1 MGIERIKFVHLHNHT
16 EYSLLDGAIRLEE
29 LIQQALDLKMT
40 AVAITDHGNL
50 FAGASFMDLANKA
63 GIQPILGC
71 EVYVTSG
78 NYKQKNAEKKK
89 DAEGHYHLILLVE
102 NKQGYKNLI
111 KLITEAYLE
120 GFYYKPR
127 IDKELLKKYSQGLI
141 ALSACLKGEI
151 PNLILHNKIDQAQQ
165 CALQY
170 KDIMGEGN
178 FFLELQDHGLDEQK
192 KVNKVLLDFSEKL
205 SIPLVATNDCHYL
218 KKSDSF
224 AHDILLCIQ
233 TGKTVNMNDRMRFPN
248 DQFYFKSAE
257 EMQEIFAD
265 HPEALENTVR
275 IAERCHFALDT
286 TDYLLPH
293 YHTPKDV
300 SFYEYFEKI
309 VSDGFSQRM
318 QRLKQRAAEGQLKH
332 SLQDYEARLNQELE
346 MINKTGFAGY
356 FLIVWDFIRF
366 AREEGI
372 PVGPGRGSGAGSLV
386 AYAMKITNVDPL
398 QYGLLFERF
407 LNPERVSMPDFDI
420 DFCMRRRSEV
430 IDYVKEKYGRENVS
444 QIITFGTMAAR
455 GAIRDVGRALGIA
468 YGEVDKIAKMI
479 PEELGVNIDKAVN
492 TNPQLKKIEESNEQI
507 AQLLTVAR
515 RLEGIT
521 RHASTHAAGVVIAPE
536 PLTELLPLYR
546 SSKDE
551 ITTQYAMNDLARIGL
566 LKMDFLGLRTL
577 TVIDDT
583 LKLIKQTIGEELNL
597 DTIPLDDSKTFSL
610 FSKGKTSGIFQ
621 FESSGMRDI
630 LKKFQPKQLED
641 LIALNAI
648 YRPGPIGSGMIND
661 FITRKLGKTKVSYE
675 VPELQD
681 ILKETY
687 GVIVYQEQVMQIA
700 SRLAGFTMSEADLLR
715 QAMGKKKRK
724 VMKSMKEKFMKGAL
738 LRKIPKAKA
747 EKIFKQMEYFAGYGF
762 NKSHSAAYALLA
774 YQTAYLK
781 CNYPLQFMSALLTSE
796 KENSDKLYR
805 YIAGCKKMG
814 IEILPP
820 DINKS
825 KADFYV
831 DGNKIRF
838 GLSAVKNVGEA
849 AIDSIL
855 KARQKR
861 GSYTSLIEFCEDVD
875 SRVVNK
881 RVIENLIKSGCFDCF
896 GYNRA
901 QLFSFT
907 ERAMEEAQR
916 RWKKKVEKQVTM
928 FEELIQDDKTEEEMI
943 PPLEEWSDTKLLAY
957 EKESLG
963 FYITGHP
970 LMNYEKELSQYSTAT
985 ISELKNMNHTSN
997 VSIGSVI
1004 TVVKRITTKKGEPMA
1019 MITIEDLNDSAEA
1032 IVFPKVYSQCPFT
1045 IQRDEA
1051 VLIRGR
1057 VEHDEDGTRII
1068 ASEIIPLKEAR
1079 ERRAK
1084 KVVIEILIPAIEKDS
1099 IKKLYQ
1105 LLKENS
1111 GTCPV
1116 QLYLIMPDNFRAI
1129 FEPEEEVK
1137 IKPSSQLTKKIEDLF
1152 GKGSIKYAAE

>member
-1 MGIERIKFVHLHNHT
+1 MGIDRIKFVHLHNHT
-16 EYSLLDGAIRLEE
+16 EYSLLDGALRLEE
-29 LIQQALDLKMT
+29 LIKQARDYKMT

-50 FAGASFMDLANKA
+50 FAGASFIDLASKA

-78 NYKQKNAEKKK
+78 NYKQKNVQKKK
-89 DAEGHYHLILLVE
+89 EPESNYHLILLVE

-111 KLITEAYLE
+111 KLITASYLE

-127 IDKELLKKYSQGLI
+127 IDKELLKKHSQGLI
-141 ALSACLKGEI
+141 ALSACLQGEI
-151 PNLILHNKIDQAQQ
+151 PNLILQNKIDQAQQ

-170 KDIMGEGN
+170 KDIMGEDN
-178 FFLELQDHGLDEQK
+178 FYLELQDHGLDEQK
-192 KVNKVLLDFSEKL
+192 IVNKVLLEFSEKF
-205 SIPLVATNDCHYL
+205 SIPIVATNDCHYL
-218 KKSDSF
+218 RKSDSF

-233 TGKTVNMNDRMRFPN
+233 TGKTVNMNDRMKFPN
-248 DQFYFKSAE
+248 DEFYFKSAE
-257 EMQEIFAD
+257 EMQKIFAD
-265 HPEALENTVR
+265 YPEALENTVL

-293 YHTPKDV
+293 YKVPEGI

-309 VSDGFSQRM
+309 VRDGFAQRTE
-318 QRLKQRAAEGQLKH
+318 RLKQITAEGRLKH
-332 SLQDYEARLNQELE
+332 NIQDYEERLNQELE
-346 MINKTGFAGY
+346 MIKKTGFAGY

-366 AREEGI
+366 AREKGI

-386 AYAMKITNVDPL
+386 AYAMKITDVDPL

-455 GAIRDVGRALGIA
+455 GAIRDVGRALGIP

-479 PEELGVNIDKAVN
+479 PEELGVSIDKAVKAI
-492 TNPQLKKIEESNEQI
+492 PQLKKIEETNEQM
-507 AQLLTVAR
+507 AKLLKVAR

-583 LKLIKQTIGEELNL
+583 LKLTKQTTNEELNL
-597 DTIPLDDSKTFSL
+597 DTVALDDPKTFSL
-610 FSKGKTSGIFQ
+610 FCNGETSGIFQ

-630 LKKFQPKQLED
+630 LKKFQPKHLED

-675 VPELQD
+675 VPELED
-681 ILKETY
+681 ILRETY

-700 SRLAGFTMSEADLLR
+700 SQLAGFSMAEADLLR
-715 QAMGKKKRK
+715 QAMGKKKKK
-724 VMKSMKEKFMKGAL
+724 VMKSMEEKFIKGAL
-738 LRKIPKAKA
+738 QRKIPKAKA

-774 YQTAYLK
+774 FQTAYLK
-781 CNYPLQFMSALLTSE
+781 ANYPLQFMSALLTSE
-796 KENSDKLYR
+796 KENSDKLHR
-805 YIAGCKKMG
+805 YIADCKKTG

-825 KADFYV
+825 KSDFYV

-849 AIDSIL
+849 AIDSII
-855 KARQKR
+855 KAREQR
-861 GSYTSLIEFCEDVD
+861 GSFTSLIEFCEHIDN
-875 SRVVNK
+875 RVVNK
-881 RVIENLIKSGCFDCF
+881 RVIENLVKSGCFDCF

-901 QLFSFT
+901 QLFSFI

-916 RWKKKVEKQVTM
+916 KWKKKEKKQATM
-928 FEELIQDDKTEEEMI
+928 FEELIQDEKTEEEMV
-943 PPLEEWSDTKLLAY
+943 PPLEEWTDTKLLAY

-985 ISELKNMNHTSN
+985 ISEIKNKNHTTK
-997 VSIGSVI
+997 VAIGAVI
-1004 TVVKRITTKKGEPMA
+1004 TVAKRMSTKKGEPMA
-1019 MITIEDLNDSAEA
+1019 ILTLEDLSDSAEA
-1032 IVFPKVYSQCPFT
+1032 IVFPKIYSQYSFT

-1051 VLIRGR
+1051 ILLHGR
-1057 VEHDEDGTRII
+1057 ADHDEEGTRII
-1068 ASEIIPLKEAR
+1068 ASEIIPLKEVR
-1079 ERRAK
+1079 ERMAK
-1084 KVVIEILIPAIEKDS
+1084 KAVIEILIPGVEKEAIT
-1099 IKKLYQ
+1099 KLYTI
-1105 LLKENS
+1105 LKENRGS
-1111 GTCPV
+1111 CPV
-1116 QLYLIMPDNFRAI
+1116 LLYLIMPKSFRAML
-1129 FEPEEEVK
+1129 EPQEEVK
-1137 IKPSSQLTKKIEDLF
+1137 IEPTPQLTQKIEELL
-1152 GKGSIKYAAE
+1152 GKGSVKYVT